1 MLLWITIIEL
11 HNILILSNQRN
22 GFETARRNMY
32 MVREVGITDTETVR
46 KKKQLYLNSENLQTT
61 SWEII

>member
-61 SWEII
+61 S